1 MARARQDLLSS
12 SRARSTSV
20 SARRFRAGLQRIL
33 PLIVL
38 GVGAIGTPWLL
49 ISIGGTTRLA
59 QLEAERE
66 EVELEISRLTK
77 RIHELRARTEAVRS
91 DGSWFNVISRCSR
104 GRSNAI
110 STSID
115 GSRSN
120 STPASGATR

>member
-12 SRARSTSV
+12 SRTRSTSV

-91 DGSWFNVISRCSR
+91 DPLEVERVARDKLGLVRRTEVVFQFE
-104 GRSNAI
+104 
-110 STSID
+110 
-115 GSRSN
+115 
-120 STPASGATR
+120 PAP